1 MKVIGYSRV
10 STTKQELYR
19 QRDKISKFCDEKHFF
34 LNRIIEDFGKSG
46 ATNER
51 SGYKQLLDLT
61 NEDCDLLII
70 SEISRLSRNDEVT
83 ETLHDIQSIILKGIS
98 VVLLDNKDKIYK
110 ASENLDFSELLIL
123 IFQLKGAAQERK
135 DIKKRTKTGKW
146 LFLEDSHIL

>member
-51 SGYKQLLDLT
+51 SGYKQLLD
-61 NEDCDLLII
+61 
-70 SEISRLSRNDEVT
+70 
-83 ETLHDIQSIILKGIS
+83 
-98 VVLLDNKDKIYK
+98 
-110 ASENLDFSELLIL
+110 
-123 IFQLKGAAQERK
+123 
-135 DIKKRTKTGKW
+135 
-146 LFLEDSHIL
+146 

>member
-51 SGYKQLLDLT
+51 S
-61 NEDCDLLII
+61 
-70 SEISRLSRNDEVT
+70 
-83 ETLHDIQSIILKGIS
+83 
-98 VVLLDNKDKIYK
+98 
-110 ASENLDFSELLIL
+110 
-123 IFQLKGAAQERK
+123 
-135 DIKKRTKTGKW
+135 
-146 LFLEDSHIL
+146 